1 MIHKKEH
8 GNVEYFNYS
17 GRIIKNAAR
26 CTREIKYR
34 IAMTK
39 AAFSE
44 KKTLFTSLLN
54 LSLRKK
60 LVKHYI

>member
-1 MIHKKEH
+1 MIHQKQH
-8 GNVEYFNYS
+8 GNVEYFSCS

-44 KKTLFTSLLN
+44 KKTFSPAHWTS
-54 LSLRKK
+54 
-60 LVKHYI
+60 I